1 MSTGFR
7 HTGGSTF
14 ELDGDVTIKDITNP
28 VTLKG
33 EYQGV
38 AENPFGKVAAGFSAA
53 TTIEREDWDMTWNMA
68 LEAGGLLV
76 GKSVTIE
83 VEIEA
88 LKDDA

>member
-1 MSTGFR
+1 M
-7 HTGGSTF
+7 
-14 ELDGDVTIKDITNP
+14 
-28 VTLKG
+28 TLKG
-33 EYQGV
+33 EYLGT
-38 AENPFGKVAAGFSAA
+38 AENPFGKVAAGFSAS

-83 VEIEA
+83 IEVEA